1 MVSSISTC
9 KYSEKL
15 SLSPCPACFLILAPI
30 KAQKSE
36 PEARNTPTGPR
47 DPCSRRACH
56 DHHASHGCCGC
67 HGCYGRRGCHGC
79 WCFASLWLAAWL
91 LLRGD
96 GPGQGVHLAAAFFC
110 QWLVVVMVLEWGNEQ
125 QLACGAGI
133 KQAAA
138 RFGHFI

>member
-1 MVSSISTC
+1 MFLLLMVSSISTC

-15 SLSPCPACFLILAPI
+15 SLSPCHACFLILARI
-30 KAQKSE
+30 KAQESE

-56 DHHASHGCCGC
+56 
-67 HGCYGRRGCHGC
+67 GRRAVVPVAPVAGCRGC
-79 WCFASLWLAAWL
+79 WCIASLWLAVRL
-91 LLRGD
+91 LLGGD

-125 QLACGAGI
+125 QLACGTGI

-138 RFGHFI
+138 WFGHFI